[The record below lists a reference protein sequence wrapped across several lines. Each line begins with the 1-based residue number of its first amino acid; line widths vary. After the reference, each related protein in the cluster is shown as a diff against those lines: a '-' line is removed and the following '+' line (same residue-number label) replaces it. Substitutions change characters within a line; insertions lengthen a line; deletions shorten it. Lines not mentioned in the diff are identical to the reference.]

1 MLVELASPAK
11 AEGAR
16 SNASEGGN
24 HHLYSSAS
32 AKEAQANKSS
42 RKATNTQTSTAG
54 FTSSGSSA
62 MYGAG
67 VLQSRG
73 LNSVNCWQDFLLDTF
88 PRRAI
93 ILKMLIPLLFS
104 GALGGLP
111 VA

>member
-1 MLVELASPAK
+1 
-11 AEGAR
+11 
-16 SNASEGGN
+16 
-24 HHLYSSAS
+24 
-32 AKEAQANKSS
+32 
-42 RKATNTQTSTAG
+42 
-54 FTSSGSSA
+54 